1 MITDALFVVMRWLH
15 LSSMATLVGG
25 MLYGRLVMAP
35 SEQALAPDARES
47 FDSRAAAT
55 YRSLVVAAIAG
66 LVVSGTF
73 NLLTSPGHSPLYHA
87 LLGLKLLL
95 ALHVFAV
102 ALLIT
107 KPKNPRR
114 TRMLTGTVISG
125 LAIVAISAC
134 LRRIW

>member
-1 MITDALFVVMRWLH
+1 MMDAFFVVMRWLH
-15 LSSMATLVGG
+15 LASMATLVGG
-25 MLYGRLVMAP
+25 MLFARLVMTR
-35 SEQALAPDARES
+35 SEKALAPDARES
-47 FDSRAAAT
+47 FDARTAAT
-55 YRSLVVAAIAG
+55 NRGLVVAAIAG
-66 LVVSGTF
+66 LVISGAF

-114 TRMLTGTVISG
+114 IRMLTGAVISG

>member
-1 MITDALFVVMRWLH
+1 MDALFVVMRWLH
-15 LSSMATLVGG
+15 LTSMATLVGG
-25 MLYGRLVMAP
+25 MLYGRLVMAR
-35 SEQALAPDARES
+35 SEEALAADARES
-47 FDSRAAAT
+47 LEARAAGA
-55 YRSLVVAAIAG
+55 YRGLVVAAIIG

-125 LAIVAISAC
+125 LIIVAISAC